1 MPYNAK
7 QNALFRAAAHNP
19 DIAKKAN
26 IPMETAKTLAAEGIK
41 KPRNKLMQKAME

>member
-1 MPYNAK
+1 MPWSKK

-19 DIAKKAN
+19 AIAKSAN

-41 KPRNKLMQKAME
+41 KSNKLAQKVME